1 LKTPFDLRQDFL
13 RNVQLRHLRAFVA
26 VAQERHLARAA
37 ERLALSQPAVSKTL
51 SELEA
56 IVGTRLVERSNA
68 GRRGVQG
75 LTAAGEQLL
84 AHALRVLEALDA
96 SAQAVAPAAGGRIER
111 LRIGALPSVAPALL
125 PVALARLREGWPQV
139 QIVVKSAANAALLD
153 ELRAGELDL
162 VVGRMS
168 DPRLMG
174 GLSFELLHT
183 EPLVFAVRA
192 GHPLAAP
199 GQARRR
205 PGRRPR
211 RAGPIGDAAYPLV
224 VYGEGTIPR
233 HNTESF
239 LSARGLVLPT
249 NALQTLDVAV
259 ASALVAV
266 SDAVWITPLGAARGE
281 LAAGRLLRLRIETA
295 GTEEPVGLLQRSDA
309 EPSALRLAMAALLRE
324 AAKQQGAPPPR
335 ARAREARRVACWFS
349 LSWPGAARRPH
360 SRRHRAG
367 ARRAGSPTSSGPGI
381 PSPRGARAAAS
392 RGARPAARRPGGC
405 RAAGRWSTAR

>member
-1 LKTPFDLRQDFL
+1 VKKPSDLRQDFV
-13 RNVQLRHLRAFVA
+13 RSVQLRHLRAFVA

-96 SAQAVAPAAGGRIER
+96 SAQAVAPTAGGRVER

-125 PVALARLREGWPQV
+125 PLALARLREGWPQAQV
-139 QIVVKSAANAALLD
+139 VVKSAANAALLD

-192 GHPLAAP
+192 GHPLAQKAAP
-199 GQARRR
+199 VQAVMT
-205 PGRRPR
+205 
-211 RAGPIGDAAYPLV
+211 YPLV

-239 LSARGLVLPT
+239 LSARGLGLPA
-249 NALQTLDVAV
+249 NALQTLDVAL
-259 ASALVAV
+259 AGALVAV

-281 LAAGRLLRLRIETA
+281 LAAGRLVRLRIDTA

-309 EPSALRLAMAALLRE
+309 EASALRLAMAGLLRE
-324 AAKQQGAPPPR
+324 AAKQQGAPPAP
-335 ARAREARRVACWFS
+335 ARRK
-349 LSWPGAARRPH
+349 
-360 SRRHRAG
+360 
-367 ARRAGSPTSSGPGI
+367 
-381 PSPRGARAAAS
+381 RAA
-392 RGARPAARRPGGC
+392 
-405 RAAGRWSTAR
+405 

>member
-1 LKTPFDLRQDFL
+1 VKKPSDLRQDFV
-13 RNVQLRHLRAFVA
+13 RSVQLRHLRAFVA

-96 SAQAVAPAAGGRIER
+96 SAQAVAPTAGGRVER

-125 PVALARLREGWPQV
+125 PLALARLREGWPQAQV
-139 QIVVKSAANAALLD
+139 VVKSAANAALLD

-192 GHPLAAP
+192 GHPLAQKAAP
-199 GQARRR
+199 VQAVMT
-205 PGRRPR
+205 
-211 RAGPIGDAAYPLV
+211 YPLV

-239 LSARGLVLPT
+239 LSARGLGLPA

-259 ASALVAV
+259 AGALVAV

-281 LAAGRLLRLRIETA
+281 LAAGRLVRLRIDTA

-309 EPSALRLAMAALLRE
+309 EASALRLAMAALLRE
-324 AAKQQGAPPPR
+324 AAKQQGAPPGP
-335 ARAREARRVACWFS
+335 ARRK
-349 LSWPGAARRPH
+349 
-360 SRRHRAG
+360 
-367 ARRAGSPTSSGPGI
+367 
-381 PSPRGARAAAS
+381 RAA
-392 RGARPAARRPGGC
+392 
-405 RAAGRWSTAR
+405 

>member
-1 LKTPFDLRQDFL
+1 M
-13 RNVQLRHLRAFVA
+13 QLRHLRAFVA

-37 ERLALSQPAVSKTL
+37 SRLALSQPAVSKTL

-56 IVGTRLVERSNA
+56 IVGTRLVDRSQA

-75 LTAAGEQLL
+75 LTPAGEQLL

-96 SAQAVAPAAGGRIER
+96 SAEAVAPTAGGRIER

-125 PVALARLREGWPQV
+125 PSALARLRDHWPAA
-139 QIVVKSAANAALLD
+139 QIAVKSAANAVLLD

-174 GLSFELLHT
+174 GLSFELLYT

-192 GHPLAAP
+192 GHPLSLKPAP
-199 GQARRR
+199 VQAVL
-205 PGRRPR
+205 
-211 RAGPIGDAAYPLV
+211 DYPLV

-249 NALQTLDVAV
+249 HALQTLDVAV
-259 ASALVAV
+259 ARALVAV
-266 SDAVWITPLGAARGE
+266 SDAVWITPLGAARDE
-281 LAAGRLLRLRIETA
+281 LAQGRLVRLRIDTA
-295 GTEEPVGLLQRSDA
+295 GTEEPVGLLLRSDA
-309 EPSALRLAMAALLRE
+309 GASSLRVAMAALLRE
-324 AAKQQGAPPPR
+324 GAKHQGALPSR
-335 ARAREARRVACWFS
+335 
-349 LSWPGAARRPH
+349 
-360 SRRHRAG
+360 SRRN
-367 ARRAGSPTSSGPGI
+367 ART
-381 PSPRGARAAAS
+381 PS
-392 RGARPAARRPGGC
+392 
-405 RAAGRWSTAR
+405 

>member
-1 LKTPFDLRQDFL
+1 MKTAADLRQDFL
-13 RNVQLRHLRAFVA
+13 RNVQLRHLRCLVA

-56 IVGTRLVERSNA
+56 IVGTRLVDRSKA

-125 PVALARLREGWPQV
+125 PIALARLRDGWPQV
-139 QIVVKSAANAALLD
+139 QIMVKSAANGVLLD

-192 GHPLAAP
+192 GHPLALKAASV
-199 GQARRR
+199 QAVL
-205 PGRRPR
+205 G
-211 RAGPIGDAAYPLV
+211 YPLV
-224 VYGEGTIPR
+224 VYGEGTSPR

-259 ASALVAV
+259 ARALVAV

-281 LAAGRLLRLRIETA
+281 LADGRLVQLRIETA

-309 EPSALRLAMAALLRE
+309 EPSALRAAMAALLRE
-324 AAKQQGAPPPR
+324 AAREQGAVP
-335 ARAREARRVACWFS
+335 
-349 LSWPGAARRPH
+349 
-360 SRRHRAG
+360 
-367 ARRAGSPTSSGPGI
+367 
-381 PSPRGARAAAS
+381 
-392 RGARPAARRPGGC
+392 PAARPKRGG
-405 RAAGRWSTAR
+405 

>member
-1 LKTPFDLRQDFL
+1 L
-13 RNVQLRHLRAFVA
+13 RNVQLRHLRCLVA

-56 IVGTRLVERSNA
+56 IVGTRLVDRSKA

-84 AHALRVLEALDA
+84 AHALRALEALDA

-111 LRIGALPSVAPALL
+111 LRVGALPSVAPALL
-125 PVALARLREGWPQV
+125 PIALARLRDGWPQV
-139 QIVVKSAANAALLD
+139 QIMVKSAANGVLLD

-192 GHPLAAP
+192 GHPLALKAASV
-199 GQARRR
+199 QAVL
-205 PGRRPR
+205 G
-211 RAGPIGDAAYPLV
+211 YPLV
-224 VYGEGTIPR
+224 VYGEGTSPR

-259 ASALVAV
+259 ARALVAV

-281 LAAGRLLRLRIETA
+281 LADGRLVQLRIETA

-309 EPSALRLAMAALLRE
+309 EPSALRAAMAALLRE
-324 AAKQQGAPPPR
+324 AAREQGAVP
-335 ARAREARRVACWFS
+335 
-349 LSWPGAARRPH
+349 
-360 SRRHRAG
+360 
-367 ARRAGSPTSSGPGI
+367 
-381 PSPRGARAAAS
+381 
-392 RGARPAARRPGGC
+392 PAARPKRGG
-405 RAAGRWSTAR
+405 

>member
-1 LKTPFDLRQDFL
+1 MKKPTDLRQDFV

-37 ERLALSQPAVSKTL
+37 ARLALSQPAVSKTL

-56 IVGTRLVERSNA
+56 IVGTRLVERSQA

-75 LTAAGEQLL
+75 LSPAGEQLL

-96 SAQAVAPAAGGRIER
+96 SAEAVAPVSGERIDR

-125 PVALARLREGWPQV
+125 PAALARLRDHWPAAQMA
-139 QIVVKSAANAALLD
+139 VKSAANAVLLD

-174 GLSFELLHT
+174 GLSFELLYT

-192 GHPLAAP
+192 GHPLALKAAP
-199 GQARRR
+199 VQAVL
-205 PGRRPR
+205 
-211 RAGPIGDAAYPLV
+211 DYPLV

-249 NALQTLDVAV
+249 HALQTLDVAV

-266 SDAVWITPLGAARGE
+266 SDAVWITPLGAARGA
-281 LAAGRLLRLRIETA
+281 LAEGRLVRLRIDTT
-295 GTEEPVGLLQRSDA
+295 GTEEPVGLLLRSDA
-309 EPSALRLAMAALLRE
+309 EPSALRSAMATLLRE
-324 AAKQQGAPPPR
+324 GAKQQGALPPWPR
-335 ARAREARRVACWFS
+335 KK
-349 LSWPGAARRPH
+349 PGL
-360 SRRHRAG
+360 
-367 ARRAGSPTSSGPGI
+367 
-381 PSPRGARAAAS
+381 PS
-392 RGARPAARRPGGC
+392 
-405 RAAGRWSTAR
+405 

>member
-1 LKTPFDLRQDFL
+1 M
-13 RNVQLRHLRAFVA
+13 RNVQLRHLRSFVA

-56 IVGTRLVERSNA
+56 IVGTRLVERSKA

-84 AHALRVLEALDA
+84 AHALRVLDALDA
-96 SAQAVAPAAGGRIER
+96 SAQAVGPAAAGRIER

-125 PVALARLREGWPQV
+125 PVALARLRDGWPAV
-139 QIVVKSAANAALLD
+139 QIEVKSAANAALLD

-183 EPLVFAVRA
+183 EPLVFAARA
-192 GHPLAAP
+192 GHPLALKTLKAP
-199 GQARRR
+199 SVQAVL
-205 PGRRPR
+205 GY
-211 RAGPIGDAAYPLV
+211 ALV

-239 LSARGLVLPT
+239 LSARGLALPG

-259 ASALVAV
+259 ARALVAV

-281 LAAGRLLRLRIETA
+281 LADGRLVRLRIDTT
-295 GTEEPVGLLQRSDA
+295 GTEEPVGLLLRSDA
-309 EPSALRLAMAALLRE
+309 EPSALRSAMAALLRE
-324 AAKQQGAPPPR
+324 GAKQQGGPPPR
-335 ARAREARRVACWFS
+335 SGKPRR
-349 LSWPGAARRPH
+349 
-360 SRRHRAG
+360 
-367 ARRAGSPTSSGPGI
+367 
-381 PSPRGARAAAS
+381 
-392 RGARPAARRPGGC
+392 
-405 RAAGRWSTAR
+405 

>member
-1 LKTPFDLRQDFL
+1 MKTPTDLRQDFV
-13 RNVQLRHLRAFVA
+13 RNVQLRHLRCLVA

-37 ERLALSQPAVSKTL
+37 GRLALSQPAVSKTL

-56 IVGTRLVERSNA
+56 IVGARLVERSKA

-75 LTAAGEQLL
+75 LTPAGEQLL
-84 AHALRVLEALDA
+84 THALRVLEALDA
-96 SAQAVAPAAGGRIER
+96 SAQAVAPASGERIER

-125 PVALARLREGWPQV
+125 PAALARLRDGWPAA
-139 QIVVKSAANAALLD
+139 QIMVKSAANAALLD
-153 ELRAGELDL
+153 ELRAGELDI

-192 GHPLAAP
+192 GHPLALKAASV
-199 GQARRR
+199 QAVL
-205 PGRRPR
+205 
-211 RAGPIGDAAYPLV
+211 AYPLV

-259 ASALVAV
+259 ARALVAV

-281 LAAGRLLRLRIETA
+281 LADGRLVRLRIDTA

-309 EPSALRLAMAALLRE
+309 EPSALRGAMAALLRE
-324 AAKQQGAPPPR
+324 AAKQQGALPPR
-335 ARAREARRVACWFS
+335 
-349 LSWPGAARRPH
+349 
-360 SRRHRAG
+360 SRRK
-367 ARRAGSPTSSGPGI
+367 
-381 PSPRGARAAAS
+381 PRS
-392 RGARPAARRPGGC
+392 
-405 RAAGRWSTAR
+405 

>member
-1 LKTPFDLRQDFL
+1 M

-37 ERLALSQPAVSKTL
+37 ARLALSQPAVSKTL

-56 IVGTRLVERSNA
+56 IVGTRLVERSQA

-75 LTAAGEQLL
+75 LSPAGEQLL

-96 SAQAVAPAAGGRIER
+96 SAEAVAPVSGERIDR

-125 PVALARLREGWPQV
+125 PAALARLRDHRPAA
-139 QIVVKSAANAALLD
+139 QIAVKSAANAVLLD

-174 GLSFELLHT
+174 GLSFELLYT
-183 EPLVFAVRA
+183 EPLVFAVRP
-192 GHPLAAP
+192 GHPLALKTAP
-199 GQARRR
+199 VQAVL
-205 PGRRPR
+205 
-211 RAGPIGDAAYPLV
+211 DYPLV

-249 NALQTLDVAV
+249 HALQTLDVAV
-259 ASALVAV
+259 ARALVAV

-281 LAAGRLLRLRIETA
+281 LAEGRLVRLRIDTT
-295 GTEEPVGLLQRSDA
+295 GTEEPVGLLLRSDA
-309 EPSALRLAMAALLRE
+309 EPSALRGAMAALLRE
-324 AAKQQGAPPPR
+324 AAKQQGALPPR
-335 ARAREARRVACWFS
+335 
-349 LSWPGAARRPH
+349 
-360 SRRHRAG
+360 SRQK
-367 ARRAGSPTSSGPGI
+367 P
-381 PSPRGARAAAS
+381 
-392 RGARPAARRPGGC
+392 
-405 RAAGRWSTAR
+405 

>member
-1 LKTPFDLRQDFL
+1 M
-13 RNVQLRHLRAFVA
+13 RNVQLRHLRCLVA

-56 IVGTRLVERSNA
+56 IVGTRLVDRSKA

-125 PVALARLREGWPQV
+125 PIALARLRDGWPQV
-139 QIVVKSAANAALLD
+139 QIMVKSAANGVLLD

-192 GHPLAAP
+192 GHPLALKAASV
-199 GQARRR
+199 QAVL
-205 PGRRPR
+205 G
-211 RAGPIGDAAYPLV
+211 YPLV
-224 VYGEGTIPR
+224 VYGEGTSPR

-259 ASALVAV
+259 ARALVAV

-281 LAAGRLLRLRIETA
+281 LADGRLVQLRIETA

-309 EPSALRLAMAALLRE
+309 EPSALRAAMAALLRE
-324 AAKQQGAPPPR
+324 AAREQGAVP
-335 ARAREARRVACWFS
+335 
-349 LSWPGAARRPH
+349 
-360 SRRHRAG
+360 
-367 ARRAGSPTSSGPGI
+367 
-381 PSPRGARAAAS
+381 
-392 RGARPAARRPGGC
+392 PAARPKRGG
-405 RAAGRWSTAR
+405 

>member
-1 LKTPFDLRQDFL
+1 M
-13 RNVQLRHLRAFVA
+13 RNVQLRHLRCLVA

-56 IVGTRLVERSNA
+56 IVGTRLVERSKA

-125 PVALARLREGWPQV
+125 PLALARLRDGWPQV

-192 GHPLAAP
+192 GHPLALKAASV
-199 GQARRR
+199 QAVL
-205 PGRRPR
+205 G
-211 RAGPIGDAAYPLV
+211 YPLV

-259 ASALVAV
+259 ARALVAV

-281 LAAGRLLRLRIETA
+281 LPDGRLVQLRIETA

-309 EPSALRLAMAALLRE
+309 EPSALRAAMAVLLRE
-324 AAKQQGAPPPR
+324 AAREQGAVPPKARRKPR
-335 ARAREARRVACWFS
+335 A
-349 LSWPGAARRPH
+349 G
-360 SRRHRAG
+360 
-367 ARRAGSPTSSGPGI
+367 GSG
-381 PSPRGARAAAS
+381 
-392 RGARPAARRPGGC
+392 
-405 RAAGRWSTAR
+405 

>member
-1 LKTPFDLRQDFL
+1 MKKSPAELRQDFV

-37 ERLALSQPAVSKTL
+37 ERLSLSQPAVSKTL

-56 IVGTRLVERSNA
+56 VVGTRLVERSQA

-75 LTAAGEQLL
+75 LTPAGEQLL

-125 PVALARLREGWPQV
+125 PVALARLREGWPAV
-139 QIVVKSAANAALLD
+139 QILVKSAANAVLLD

-192 GHPLAAP
+192 GHPLALKPAP
-199 GQARRR
+199 VQAVL
-205 PGRRPR
+205 
-211 RAGPIGDAAYPLV
+211 DYPLV

-239 LSARGLVLPT
+239 LSARGLALPR

-259 ASALVAV
+259 ARALVAV
-266 SDAVWITPLGAARGE
+266 SDAVWITPLGAARSE
-281 LAAGRLLRLRIETA
+281 LADGRLVRLPIDTT
-295 GTEEPVGLLQRSDA
+295 GTEEPVGLLQRSEA
-309 EPSALRLAMAALLRE
+309 EPSPLRAAMAGLLRE
-324 AAKQQGAPPPR
+324 AAKAQGALP
-335 ARAREARRVACWFS
+335 ARKGT
-349 LSWPGAARRPH
+349 P
-360 SRRHRAG
+360 
-367 ARRAGSPTSSGPGI
+367 
-381 PSPRGARAAAS
+381 
-392 RGARPAARRPGGC
+392 
-405 RAAGRWSTAR
+405 RAAG

>member
-1 LKTPFDLRQDFL
+1 LKTPADLRQDFL
-13 RNVQLRHLRAFVA
+13 RNVQLRHLRCLVA

-56 IVGTRLVERSNA
+56 IVGTRLVDRSKA

-125 PVALARLREGWPQV
+125 PIALARLRDGWPQV
-139 QIVVKSAANAALLD
+139 QIMVKSAANGVLLD

-199 GQARRR
+199 AHARR
-205 PGRRPR
+205 
-211 RAGPIGDAAYPLV
+211 ALAASVQAVMGFPLV

-281 LAAGRLLRLRIETA
+281 LAAGRLVRLRIETA

-324 AAKQQGAPPPR
+324 AAKQQGAVPSP
-335 ARAREARRVACWFS
+335 ARKK
-349 LSWPGAARRPH
+349 
-360 SRRHRAG
+360 RAG
-367 ARRAGSPTSSGPGI
+367 
-381 PSPRGARAAAS
+381 
-392 RGARPAARRPGGC
+392 
-405 RAAGRWSTAR
+405 

>member
-1 LKTPFDLRQDFL
+1 LKTPADLRQDFL
-13 RNVQLRHLRAFVA
+13 RNVQLRHLRCFVA

-56 IVGTRLVERSNA
+56 IVGTRLVDRSKA

-111 LRIGALPSVAPALL
+111 LRVGALPSVAPALL
-125 PVALARLREGWPQV
+125 PIALARLRDGWPQV
-139 QIVVKSAANAALLD
+139 QIMVKSAANGVLLD

-192 GHPLAAP
+192 GHPLALKAASV
-199 GQARRR
+199 QAVL
-205 PGRRPR
+205 G
-211 RAGPIGDAAYPLV
+211 YPLV
-224 VYGEGTIPR
+224 VYGEGTSPR

-259 ASALVAV
+259 ARALVAV

-281 LAAGRLLRLRIETA
+281 LADGRLVQLRIETA

-309 EPSALRLAMAALLRE
+309 EPSALRAAMAALLRE
-324 AAKQQGAPPPR
+324 AAREQGAVP
-335 ARAREARRVACWFS
+335 
-349 LSWPGAARRPH
+349 
-360 SRRHRAG
+360 
-367 ARRAGSPTSSGPGI
+367 
-381 PSPRGARAAAS
+381 
-392 RGARPAARRPGGC
+392 PAARPKRGG
-405 RAAGRWSTAR
+405 

>member
-1 LKTPFDLRQDFL
+1 M

-37 ERLALSQPAVSKTL
+37 ARLALSQPAVSKTL

-56 IVGTRLVERSNA
+56 IVGTRLVERSQA

-75 LTAAGEQLL
+75 LSPAGEQLL

-96 SAQAVAPAAGGRIER
+96 SAEAVAPASGERIDR

-125 PVALARLREGWPQV
+125 PAALARLRDHRPAV
-139 QIVVKSAANAALLD
+139 QITVKSAANAVLLD

-174 GLSFELLHT
+174 GLSFELLYT

-192 GHPLAAP
+192 GHPLALEAAP
-199 GQARRR
+199 VQAVL
-205 PGRRPR
+205 
-211 RAGPIGDAAYPLV
+211 DYPLV

-249 NALQTLDVAV
+249 HALQTLDVAV
-259 ASALVAV
+259 ARALVAV
-266 SDAVWITPLGAARGE
+266 SDAVWITPFGAARGE
-281 LAAGRLLRLRIETA
+281 LAEGRLVRLRIDTT
-295 GTEEPVGLLQRSDA
+295 GTEEPVGLLLRSDA
-309 EPSALRLAMAALLRE
+309 EPSALRSAMATLLRE
-324 AAKQQGAPPPR
+324 AAKQQGASPPR
-335 ARAREARRVACWFS
+335 
-349 LSWPGAARRPH
+349 
-360 SRRHRAG
+360 SRQK
-367 ARRAGSPTSSGPGI
+367 P
-381 PSPRGARAAAS
+381 
-392 RGARPAARRPGGC
+392 
-405 RAAGRWSTAR
+405 

>member
-1 LKTPFDLRQDFL
+1 LKTPTDLRQDFL
-13 RNVQLRHLRAFVA
+13 RNVQLRHLRCLVA

-56 IVGTRLVERSNA
+56 IVGTRLVDRSKA

-96 SAQAVAPAAGGRIER
+96 SAQAVAPAAGGRVER

-125 PVALARLREGWPQV
+125 PTALARLRDGWPQA
-139 QIVVKSAANAALLD
+139 QIVVKSAANGALLD

-192 GHPLAAP
+192 GHPLALKAASV
-199 GQARRR
+199 QAVL
-205 PGRRPR
+205 G
-211 RAGPIGDAAYPLV
+211 YPLV

-259 ASALVAV
+259 ARALVAV

-281 LAAGRLLRLRIETA
+281 LAEGRLVRLRIETA

-309 EPSALRLAMAALLRE
+309 EPSALRAAMAALLRE
-324 AAKQQGAPPPR
+324 AAKEQGAVP
-335 ARAREARRVACWFS
+335 
-349 LSWPGAARRPH
+349 
-360 SRRHRAG
+360 
-367 ARRAGSPTSSGPGI
+367 
-381 PSPRGARAAAS
+381 
-392 RGARPAARRPGGC
+392 PAARQKRGG
-405 RAAGRWSTAR
+405 